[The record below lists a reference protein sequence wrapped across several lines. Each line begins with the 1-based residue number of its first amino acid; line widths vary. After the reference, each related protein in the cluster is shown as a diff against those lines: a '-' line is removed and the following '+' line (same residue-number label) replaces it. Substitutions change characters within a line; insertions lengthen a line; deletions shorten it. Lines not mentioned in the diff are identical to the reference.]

1 MFPETGKNYK
11 KIEKYAGVQ
20 EDPAKVKLQR
30 RIERFPG
37 TGPLSVFTII
47 KRRGGDVK
55 IKRAVWVVTDIYEEG
70 AAPLLNPRWQSAR
83 GQKPYQRTRK

>member
-37 TGPLSVFTII
+37 TGPLSVFNII

-55 IKRAVWVVTDIYEEG
+55 IKNIRRRA
-70 AAPLLNPRWQSAR
+70 AALLDTAALM
-83 GQKPYQRTRK
+83 